1 MGNLFNAVV
10 YEPIYNALAFFIN
23 LIPGGDVG
31 LAIVAVTVLVRL
43 VLFPI
48 SWTAIKTQMTMR
60 AIDPILKEMRE
71 KYKDN
76 KEELA
81 RKMMALFKEH
91 KINPFA
97 SFVLILVQLPVV
109 IGLYL
114 VLQNE
119 SKVVSFDPALLYS
132 FVQPPAE
139 TSLVFLGLLNLSE
152 KSILLAVAVFVTQF
166 IFAKLMMP
174 PVSAKKPDSEPS
186 FSDDL
191 QRSMSLQ
198 MQYVFPVLLGV
209 VAYATS
215 SSIALYFA
223 VSNTFSIGQE
233 LFVRKLHHEQRRNNS
248 NA

>member
-1 MGNLFNAVV
+1 MADLFHAVV
-10 YEPIYNALAFFIN
+10 YEPIYNALAFFVN
-23 LIPGGDVG
+23 LIPGGDIG
-31 LAIVAVTVLVRL
+31 LAIVGVTILVRL

-60 AIDPILKEMRE
+60 KIDPLLKEMRE
-71 KYKDN
+71 KYKEN

-81 RKMMALFKEH
+81 KRMMALFKEH

-97 SFVLILVQLPVV
+97 SFFLILIQLPVI

-119 SKVVSFDPALLYS
+119 SKVVSFDPAILYS
-132 FVQPPAE
+132 FIPAPVE
-139 TSLVFLGLLNLSE
+139 TSLNFVGLIDLSE
-152 KSILLAVAVFVTQF
+152 KSILLALIVAVTQF

-174 PVSAKKPDSEPS
+174 PTQPKKEGVEPS
-186 FSDDL
+186 FSEDL

-198 MQYVFPVLLGV
+198 MQYVFPILLGI

-215 SSIALYFA
+215 ASIALYFV
-223 VSNTFSIGQE
+223 VSNTFSISQE
-233 LFVRKLHHEQRRNNS
+233 LFVRRMHNEKRS
-248 NA
+248 DSTNA

>member
-1 MGNLFNAVV
+1 MTDVFNTVV

-60 AIDPILKEMRE
+60 KIDPILKDMRE
-71 KYKDN
+71 KYKEN

-81 RKMMALFKEH
+81 RKMMELFKTN

-97 SFVLILVQLPVV
+97 SFFLILIQLPVV

-119 SKVVSFDPALLYS
+119 SKVAVFDPALLYS
-132 FVQPPAE
+132 FVPVPTE
-139 TSLVFLGLLNLSE
+139 TTLHFLGLLNLSE
-152 KSILLAVAVFVTQF
+152 KSILLALIVALSQF

-174 PVSAKKPDSEPS
+174 PVAAKKAGAESS
-186 FSDDL
+186 FTDDL

-215 SSIALYFA
+215 ASIALYFV

-233 LFVRKLHHEQRRNNS
+233 LFVRKIHNEQGNNTP

>member
-1 MGNLFNAVV
+1 MADLFHTIV

-60 AIDPILKEMRE
+60 QIDPVLKEMRE

-81 RKMMALFKEH
+81 RKMMDLFKTH

-97 SFVLILVQLPVV
+97 SFLLILIQLPVV

-114 VLQNE
+114 VLQEE
-119 SKVVSFDPALLYS
+119 SKVLAFDPAILYS
-132 FVQPPAE
+132 FIAVPTE
-139 TSLVFLGLLNLSE
+139 TTLQFLGLLNLSE
-152 KSILLAVAVFVTQF
+152 KSILLAVIVAATQY

-174 PVSAKKPDSEPS
+174 PVSPKKEGTEPS
-186 FSDDL
+186 FADDL

-215 SSIALYFA
+215 ASI
-223 VSNTFSIGQE
+223 
-233 LFVRKLHHEQRRNNS
+233 
-248 NA
+248 

>member
-1 MGNLFNAVV
+1 MADLFNVVV
-10 YEPIYNALAFFIN
+10 YEPIYNALAFFVN
-23 LIPGGDVG
+23 LIPGGDIG
-31 LAIVAVTVLVRL
+31 LAIVGVTILVRL
-43 VLFPI
+43 ALFPI

-60 AIDPILKEMRE
+60 KIDPLLKEMRE
-71 KYKDN
+71 KYKEN

-81 RKMMALFKEH
+81 KKMMALFKEH

-97 SFVLILVQLPVV
+97 SFFLILIQLPVI

-119 SKVVSFDPALLYS
+119 SKVVSFDPAILYS
-132 FVQPPAE
+132 FISVPTE
-139 TSLVFLGLLNLSE
+139 TTLIFLGLLDLSE
-152 KSILLAVAVFVTQF
+152 KSILLALIVAVTQF
-166 IFAKLMMP
+166 VFAKLMMP
-174 PVSAKKPDSEPS
+174 PVAEKKAGSEPS
-186 FSDDL
+186 FSEDL

-198 MQYVFPVLLGV
+198 MQYVFPVLLGI

-215 SSIALYFA
+215 ASIALYFV

-233 LFVRKLHHEQRRNNS
+233 LFVRKMHNEKRSDNT

>member
-1 MGNLFNAVV
+1 MTDLFNAVV

-43 VLFPI
+43 ILFPI

-60 AIDPILKEMRE
+60 KIDPILKEMRE
-71 KYKDN
+71 KYKEN

-81 RKMMALFKEH
+81 RKMMDLFKTH

-97 SFVLILVQLPVV
+97 SFFLILIQLPVV

-132 FVQPPAE
+132 FIPAPTE
-139 TSLVFLGLLNLSE
+139 TSLQFLGLLSLSE
-152 KSILLAVAVFVTQF
+152 KSILLALIVAVTQF
-166 IFAKLMMP
+166 VFAKLMMP
-174 PVSAKKPDSEPS
+174 PASPKKAGSEPS

-198 MQYVFPVLLGV
+198 MQYVFPILLGV

-215 SSIALYFA
+215 ASIALYFV

-233 LFVRKLHHEQRRNNS
+233 LVVRKIHNEQGNNTS